1 MNQSDDLEYQLD
13 TLAIRT
19 GHTRSF
25 EGEHGEPIFLT
36 SSFVYE
42 NAAEAA
48 AKFSGQVQGN
58 IYSRFT
64 NPTVSMFEKRLAAL
78 DGAERAVATS
88 SGMGAILSIAMA
100 YLKAGDHVICS
111 RAVFGSIVALFEKY
125 IAKFGVDI
133 TFVDLSDLNAWKN
146 AVRPETKLL
155 FVESPSNP
163 LAEIADIQAL
173 ADIAHANGALLA
185 VDNSFCTPVLQ
196 QPLKLGADLV
206 IYSATKYLDGQGRA
220 LGGAVVG
227 NHQLLE
233 EVFSVVRTLGPSM
246 SPFNAWIFLKGLET
260 LRLRMKAHC
269 ENAQKLAEWLSTHER
284 NRIKVLM
291 LFDVGGSMDAHIAQ
305 CEKLFSAAKTEFKTL
320 EYFYFHNCLYDY
332 VWKDNYR
339 RTATRM
345 NTWDLFHTYGRDYRV
360 IVVGDA
366 SMAPYELK
374 SVGGSVEYMNDEAGE
389 VWLRRLRQHFDK
401 TAWLNPETEGYWHY
415 TQTIGWI
422 KEIFEN
428 HMYPMTLKGIEDLT
442 RYLSR

>member
-1 MNQSDDLEYQLD
+1 MTSKGAHLMNQSDDLEYQLD

-64 NPTVSMFEKRLAAL
+64 NPTVSMFEKRLASL

-88 SGMGAILSIAMA
+88 SGMGAILSVAMA

-111 RAVFGSIVALFEKY
+111 RAVFGSVVALFEKY

-133 TFVDLSDLNAWKN
+133 TFVDLCDLDAWKN
-146 AVRPETKLL
+146 AVRPETKLF

-196 QPLKLGADLV
+196 QPLKFGADLV

-233 EVFSVVRTLGPSM
+233 EVFGVVRTLGPSM
-246 SPFNAWIFLKGLET
+246 SPFNAWVFLKGLET

-269 ENAQKLAEWLSTHER
+269 ESAQILAEWLSNHEKVEKVYYAGLPNHVGHELAAQQQKGFGGIVSFVVKGEREGAWKVIDNTKFISITGNLGDVKSTITHPATTTH
-284 NRIKVLM
+284 
-291 LFDVGGSMDAHIAQ
+291 G
-305 CEKLFSAAKTEFKTL
+305 KLSVEAKEAAGIQEGL
-320 EYFYFHNCLYDY
+320 I
-332 VWKDNYR
+332 
-339 RTATRM
+339 
-345 NTWDLFHTYGRDYRV
+345 RV
-360 IVVGDA
+360 
-366 SMAPYELK
+366 
-374 SVGGSVEYMNDEAGE
+374 SVGLEDINDI
-389 VWLRRLRQHFDK
+389 
-401 TAWLNPETEGYWHY
+401 
-415 TQTIGWI
+415 IGDI
-422 KEIFEN
+422 SRG
-428 HMYPMTLKGIEDLT
+428 LDLI
-442 RYLSR
+442 

>member
-42 NAAEAA
+42 NAEEAA

-88 SGMGAILSIAMA
+88 SGMGAILSVAMA

-133 TFVDLSDLNAWKN
+133 TFVDLRDLDAWKN

-196 QPLKLGADLV
+196 QPLKFGADLV

-246 SPFNAWIFLKGLET
+246 SPFNAWVFLKGLET

-269 ENAQKLAEWLSTHER
+269 EGAQILAEWLSNHEKVEKVYYAGLPTHEGHE
-284 NRIKVLM
+284 L
-291 LFDVGGSMDAHIAQ
+291 
-305 CEKLFSAAKTEFKTL
+305 AAKQQKGFGGIVSFVVKGER
-320 EYFYFHNCLYDY
+320 EGA
-332 VWKDNYR
+332 WKVIDNTR
-339 RTATRM
+339 FISITGNLGDVKSTITHPAT
-345 NTWDLFHTYGRDYRV
+345 TTHGKLSVEAKEAAGIQEGLIRV
-360 IVVGDA
+360 
-366 SMAPYELK
+366 
-374 SVGGSVEYMNDEAGE
+374 SVGLEDINDI
-389 VWLRRLRQHFDK
+389 
-401 TAWLNPETEGYWHY
+401 
-415 TQTIGWI
+415 IGDI
-422 KEIFEN
+422 S
-428 HMYPMTLKGIEDLT
+428 HGLDLI
-442 RYLSR
+442 